1 MSFFKSTFFPHT
13 YAATVQ
19 TPQVTNNHHNAV
31 MAAHPCGVPKKR
43 FAKMCSLHPLDAV
56 QGVGISQQAFCSA
69 KVAVVYTAALLASTM
84 RPLKTPPKFDNHF
97 ARMIVRF
104 QVQLEVG
111 GYFSDLFLLPFQSA
125 FIPFAPC
132 PHGIQNRFQAIGHK
146 SSSDAVFYASD
157 ELFSVAFPF
166 KPPWSFADT
175 PMLPIQRAERS

>member
-1 MSFFKSTFFPHT
+1 MQFKGLG
-13 YAATVQ
+13 A
-19 TPQVTNNHHNAV
+19 PQQVFCNAN
-31 MAAHPCGVPKKR
+31 GVCIGDTLL
-43 FAKMCSLHPLDAV
+43 ADAD
-56 QGVGISQQAFCSA
+56 
-69 KVAVVYTAALLASTM
+69 VVYTSALLADAM
-84 RPLKTPPKFDNHF
+84 KPLNVLAKFENHF
-97 ARMIVRF
+97 VNQTVCF
-104 QVQLEVG
+104 QVQLEAG
-111 GYFSDLFLLPFQSA
+111 GYFSDGFCLPFQSA